1 MFEEERSIEGNKYS
15 GWRLPSISFY
25 YYSTRQCIASAA
37 WIAND
42 FAFYG
47 NKLQQGLFLNILYPA
62 VRTGDHL
69 ANSRRSCASSDDI
82 NGTGRGALARN
93 AAFPRFI

>member
-47 NKLQQGLFLNILYPA
+47 NKLQQGLFLNILYPTVRSYTTMA
-62 VRTGDHL
+62 VFLLDHVF
-69 ANSRRSCASSDDI
+69 SCSV
-82 NGTGRGALARN
+82 
-93 AAFPRFI
+93 